1 MADFGRGAPAVG
13 PKGCLSTSIVLLL
26 SLWSLLVGGL
36 VVAGWIGAEILDFA
50 LRVLLGGDG
59 FAARAARDLLEA
71 LRAIGFGMMA
81 AIWAVGAAVLGALW
95 LSFRR
100 AAAREGSP
108 LPGSFRRGRVI
119 DIEVVEIDDRAGRP
133 TMKDVTPD
141 PPDRLPPPE
150 GRR

>member
-1 MADFGRGAPAVG
+1 MG
-13 PKGCLSTSIVLLL
+13 PKGCLSTSFVLLL

-36 VVAGWIGAEILDFA
+36 VVAGWIGAEILEFA

-71 LRAIGFGMMA
+71 LRALGFGMMA

-100 AAAREGSP
+100 GTARATTFRRTGI
-108 LPGSFRRGRVI
+108 RRGRVI
-119 DIEVVEIDDRAGRP
+119 DIEVVEIDDRASRP
-133 TMKDVTPD
+133 AMKDVTPD
-141 PPDRLPPPE
+141 PPDKLPPPD